1 MTNWF
6 LNFLFIWRQTH
17 KFSTH
22 TDKSEV
28 EAALDK
34 SDRQMLDSGIE
45 VDEKLNELRSEAK
58 QVQTFALSLI
68 SLNSLVLLLRS
79 DSVHVKGND
88 AQQWLSQTI
97 EPYGEPDCKLLVG
110 AYMYDGGLVTWMVK

>member
-6 LNFLFIWRQTH
+6 LNFLCIWRQTH
-17 KFSTH
+17 IFSTH

-34 SDRQMLDSGIE
+34 SDRQMLDSGLK

-58 QVQTFALSLI
+58 QVQTFAVSLI
-68 SLNSLVLLLRS
+68 SMNSLVLLLRS
-79 DSVHVKGND
+79 AATMS
-88 AQQWLSQTI
+88 
-97 EPYGEPDCKLLVG
+97 
-110 AYMYDGGLVTWMVK
+110 M